1 MAHTRHSARISYCS
15 ESGTPVRHAVP
26 PLNSMQ
32 RICVFC
38 ASNPGHNPAY
48 LALARTLGV
57 LMAERKHTV
66 VFGGGRVGLMGA
78 LADAALGAGGEVI
91 GVMPHALVQREAAH
105 RQLTKLYIV
114 DTMHERKAMLA
125 ELSDG
130 FIAMPGGIGT
140 LEELFETWTWGHLG
154 VHTKPIALLDVA
166 DYWKSLV
173 VFLDHM
179 GQEGFMRPNTRE
191 LLLIDTDAPRLLD
204 QMRTYVAPP
213 VTQWLRLSQT

>member
-1 MAHTRHSARISYCS
+1 
-15 ESGTPVRHAVP
+15 
-26 PLNSMQ
+26 MQ

-48 LALARTLGV
+48 LELARSLGV
-57 LMAERKHTV
+57 LIAERKQAL

-78 LADAALGAGGEVI
+78 LADGALSAGGEVI

-105 RQLTKLYIV
+105 RELTTLHIV

-154 VHTKPIALLDVA
+154 VHAKPLALLDVA
-166 DYWKSLV
+166 NYWKSLV
-173 VFLDHM
+173 LFLDHM
-179 GQEGFMRPNTRE
+179 GLEGFLRPNTRE
-191 LLLIDTDAPRLLD
+191 LLLIDDNASRLLD
-204 QMRTYVAPP
+204 RMARYVAPS
-213 VTQWLRLSQT
+213 VTQWVRLSET

>member
-1 MAHTRHSARISYCS
+1 
-15 ESGTPVRHAVP
+15 
-26 PLNSMQ
+26 MQ

-38 ASNPGHNPAY
+38 ASNPGHNPVY
-48 LALARTLGV
+48 LALARSLGV
-57 LMAERKHTV
+57 LMAQRKHTV

-78 LADAALGAGGEVI
+78 LADGALGAGGEVI

-105 RQLTKLYIV
+105 RALTQLHIV

-154 VHTKPIALLDVA
+154 VHAKPIALLDVA

-173 VFLDHM
+173 MFLDHM
-179 GQEGFMRPNTRE
+179 GEEGFMRPNTRE
-191 LLLIDTDAPRLLD
+191 LLLIDDNAPRLLD
-204 QMRTYVAPP
+204 RMTAYVSPP
-213 VTQWLRLSQT
+213 VTRWLRPGQT

>member
-1 MAHTRHSARISYCS
+1 
-15 ESGTPVRHAVP
+15 
-26 PLNSMQ
+26 MQ
-32 RICVFC
+32 HICVFC

-48 LALARTLGV
+48 LQLARSLGTLI
-57 LMAERKHTV
+57 AQRNQTV

-78 LADAALGAGGEVI
+78 LADGALSAGGEVI

-105 RQLTKLYIV
+105 RELTELHIV

-154 VHTKPIALLDVA
+154 VHAKPIALLDVA
-166 DYWKSLV
+166 EYWKSLV
-173 VFLDHM
+173 TFLDHV
-179 GQEGFMRPNTRE
+179 GEEGFMRPNTRE
-191 LLLIDTDAPRLLD
+191 LLLVDDNAARLLD
-204 QMRTYVAPP
+204 RMTAYAPPP
-213 VTQWLRLSQT
+213 VTQWVRLNQT

>member
-1 MAHTRHSARISYCS
+1 
-15 ESGTPVRHAVP
+15 
-26 PLNSMQ
+26 MQ
-32 RICVFC
+32 HICVFC

-48 LALARTLGV
+48 LQLARSLGTLI
-57 LMAERKHTV
+57 AQRKHTV

-78 LADAALGAGGEVI
+78 LADGALSAGGKVI

-105 RQLTKLYIV
+105 RELTELHIV

-154 VHTKPIALLDVA
+154 VHAKPIALLDVA

-173 VFLDHM
+173 TFLDHV
-179 GQEGFMRPNTRE
+179 GEEGFMRPNTRE
-191 LLLIDTDAPRLLD
+191 LLLVDDNAERLLD
-204 QMRTYVAPP
+204 RMTAYAPPP
-213 VTQWLRLSQT
+213 VTQWVRLNQT